1 MASPYQQYPSLAPGQ
16 VLTPED
22 LKRVG
27 EALFGSWGWQTR
39 LSEVLEV
46 NGSTVRRW
54 VSGAVAVPQPAK
66 VALRLLLDQ
75 QAGRKFDY
83 PIRGPSGDKSPSRKR
98 SDP

>member
-1 MASPYQQYPSLAPGQ
+1 MASPYQRFPSLAPGQ
-16 VLTPED
+16 VLSPED

-75 QAGRKFDY
+75 QAGRPFDY
-83 PIRGPSGDKSPSRKR
+83 PFRGDTGEKRPARKR
-98 SDP
+98 SES